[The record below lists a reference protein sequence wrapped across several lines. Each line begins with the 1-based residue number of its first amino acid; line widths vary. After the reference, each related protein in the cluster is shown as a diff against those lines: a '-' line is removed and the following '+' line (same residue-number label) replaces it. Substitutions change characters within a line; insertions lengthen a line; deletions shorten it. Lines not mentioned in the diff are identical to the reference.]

1 MNDKGNFYVGNKK
14 VNSTTGQEEVVDAP
28 IATVTGED
36 LDIASGVAVGLDV
49 ITPLEVTVSRS
60 LKVEGGTDSNIISE
74 FDGPV
79 LFNKKVTSL
88 GAGGIEA
95 NTFFIQGNATVAREV
110 SVGIATPTVNG
121 NPGDIKFFS
130 DPSSG
135 GYVGWVFTVEN
146 AWRRFGDVSM
156 SATSDISIFDQVGIG
171 TTTPNANELQIGS
184 GSTIIVSAA
193 GKLGVGV
200 TTPVYKL
207 DVYGD
212 INATGFVTAGT
223 YLYGDGSRITNLP
236 SDSQWVQTDAGINT
250 TGTNAGIG
258 TTNPQYSLDIRGG
271 GSGNSGELYVG
282 GDSQFTG
289 VATMANVQATTL
301 SATDVL
307 IIDSDGQA
315 DVGIVTVQD
324 YLNVGVG
331 GTVIFTDSAGKV
343 GINSA
348 TIDNQAA
355 VDIGGRVRL
364 DDYFE
369 KVTTV
374 TSSSGVVTLDLA
386 KSRTF
391 DLTTSEA
398 VTQFVLSNRLDS
410 DDHTTFTLKINQGS
424 TAYAVGINTFKQTS
438 GGTAIPISWSGG
450 VVPNVVNVGLKTDI
464 YSFQTFDGGASL
476 YGIVVGQN
484 FS

>member
-1 MNDKGNFYVGNKK
+1 M
-14 VNSTTGQEEVVDAP
+14 
-28 IATVTGED
+28 
-36 LDIASGVAVGLDV
+36 
-49 ITPLEVTVSRS
+49 
-60 LKVEGGTDSNIISE
+60 
-74 FDGPV
+74 
-79 LFNKKVTSL
+79 
-88 GAGGIEA
+88 
-95 NTFFIQGNATVAREV
+95 
-110 SVGIATPTVNG
+110 
-121 NPGDIKFFS
+121 
-130 DPSSG
+130 
-135 GYVGWVFTVEN
+135 
-146 AWRRFGDVSM
+146 
-156 SATSDISIFDQVGIG
+156 
-171 TTTPNANELQIGS
+171 
-184 GSTIIVSAA
+184 
-193 GKLGVGV
+193 
-200 TTPVYKL
+200 
-207 DVYGD
+207 
-212 INATGFVTAGT
+212 
-223 YLYGDGSRITNLP
+223 
-236 SDSQWVQTDAGINT
+236 
-250 TGTNAGIG
+250 
-258 TTNPQYSLDIRGG
+258 
-271 GSGNSGELYVG
+271 YVG

-315 DVGIVTVQD
+315 DVGIVTVRD
-324 YLNVGVG
+324 YFNVGVG

-398 VTQFVLSNRLDS
+398 VTEFVLSNRLDS

>member
-1 MNDKGNFYVGNKK
+1 M
-14 VNSTTGQEEVVDAP
+14 
-28 IATVTGED
+28 
-36 LDIASGVAVGLDV
+36 
-49 ITPLEVTVSRS
+49 
-60 LKVEGGTDSNIISE
+60 
-74 FDGPV
+74 
-79 LFNKKVTSL
+79 
-88 GAGGIEA
+88 
-95 NTFFIQGNATVAREV
+95 
-110 SVGIATPTVNG
+110 
-121 NPGDIKFFS
+121 
-130 DPSSG
+130 
-135 GYVGWVFTVEN
+135 
-146 AWRRFGDVSM
+146 
-156 SATSDISIFDQVGIG
+156 
-171 TTTPNANELQIGS
+171 
-184 GSTIIVSAA
+184 
-193 GKLGVGV
+193 
-200 TTPVYKL
+200 

-212 INATGFVTAGT
+212 VGATGFVTAGP
-223 YLYGDGSRITNLP
+223 YVYGDGSRLTNLP

-250 TGTNAGIG
+250 TGVNAGIG

-271 GSGNSGELYVG
+271 GSGNSGELYIG

-450 VVPNVVNVGLKTDI
+450 VVPSVVNVGLKTDI
-464 YSFQTFDGGASL
+464 YSFQTFDGGTSL